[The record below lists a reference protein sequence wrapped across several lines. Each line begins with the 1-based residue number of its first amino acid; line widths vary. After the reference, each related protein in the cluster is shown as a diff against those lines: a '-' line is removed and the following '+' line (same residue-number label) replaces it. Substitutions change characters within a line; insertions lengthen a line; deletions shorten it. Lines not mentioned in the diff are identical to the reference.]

1 MQRDGVENPAGL
13 SRKRKTA
20 VNAFLL
26 IIACFAALI
35 AADVYVASFS
45 KGRLYDNPADIPHRR
60 AAVVLGC
67 GKYIQGRPNLFY
79 LYRLNAAAD
88 LWHAGKIDAVLV
100 SGDNSRKD
108 YDEPT
113 AMKADLVERGI
124 PPEFIAVD
132 YAGFRTL
139 DSVIRAGE
147 VFALD
152 DYVVI
157 SQPFHCR
164 RAVYLATRQGQS
176 VIGYAAADVGGRHGL
191 KVRLRETLARAAAVA
206 DILTSKQPRYLGP
219 QEQMLYRNPMQTPEN
234 TSPAERSTLTNNP
247 PPSR

>member
-1 MQRDGVENPAGL
+1 MQGIGIKKL
-13 SRKRKTA
+13 TGKLRKRKTA
-20 VNAFLL
+20 VKAFMF

-45 KGRLYDNPADIPHRR
+45 KGRLYDNPADIPHCR

-67 GKYIQGRPNLFY
+67 GKYTQGRPNLFY

-108 YDEPT
+108 YDEPSV
-113 AMKADLVERGI
+113 MKADLVERGV
-124 PPEFIAVD
+124 PSEFIAVD

-139 DSVIRAGE
+139 DSVIRANLIFG
-147 VFALD
+147 LD

-164 RAVYLATRQGQS
+164 RAIYLASRKDQS
-176 VIGYAAADVGGRHGL
+176 IIGYCAADVRGGHAV
-191 KVRLRETLARAAAVA
+191 KIRLREVLARAAAVL
-206 DILTSKQPRYLGP
+206 DVLISRPSRYLGP
-219 QEQMLYRNPMQTPEN
+219 QEHIHYRTSLQTNQKESSIIN
-234 TSPAERSTLTNNP
+234 KQ
-247 PPSR
+247 

>member
-1 MQRDGVENPAGL
+1 MQRVRIENPTGTL
-13 SRKRKTA
+13 RKRKTV
-20 VNAFLL
+20 VNVCLFML
-26 IIACFAALI
+26 ACFAALI

-45 KGRLYDNPADIPHRR
+45 EGRLYDDPADIPHRR
-60 AAVVLGC
+60 VALVLGC
-67 GKYIQGRPNLFY
+67 GKYTQGRLNLFY
-79 LYRLNAAAD
+79 LNRLNAAAD
-88 LWHAGKIDAVLV
+88 LWHAGKIDAILV

-113 AMKADLVERGI
+113 VMKADLAERGI
-124 PPEFIAVD
+124 PSEFIAVD

-147 VFALD
+147 VFGLD
-152 DYVVI
+152 DYIVV

-176 VIGYAAADVGGRHGL
+176 VIGYCAADVGGRHGL

-219 QEQMLYRNPMQTPEN
+219 QEQVIYRTSLQTNQKE
-234 TSPAERSTLTNNP
+234 
-247 PPSR
+247 